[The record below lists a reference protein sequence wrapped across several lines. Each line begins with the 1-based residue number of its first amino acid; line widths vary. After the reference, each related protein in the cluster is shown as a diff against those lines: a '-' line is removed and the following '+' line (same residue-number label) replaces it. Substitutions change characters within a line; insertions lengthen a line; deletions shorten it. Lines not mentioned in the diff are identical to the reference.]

1 MATRGTLQLHQP
13 KQYPKNQSGFVRVK
27 QNSPCAVC
35 GKTSWCTRSGDGV
48 LAYCM
53 RVAAG
58 SVKQLTNKAYVHVL
72 TANSRYVAQPA
83 TTVRRPAPDTFKADA
98 STKDAVYR
106 YLLTE
111 CLTLDADHGEHLLTE
126 RGFSDTSIVQNLYA
140 STPKAGCRDSVCE
153 QLEHKF
159 GDRLKGVAG
168 CYRDP
173 KTRAWRFRFPQDGF
187 LIPCLNSRG
196 QIAGLIVRRNGDAK
210 PKYYWISTP
219 ADSYEGG
226 ATSGT
231 PIHFSQ
237 PHRIKAERRVIVT
250 EGILK
255 ADRITEFHNLPC
267 IGIPGVHNFPATFA
281 VDLQRLFP
289 EIDTV
294 LIAFDAD
301 FVTNRHVQDGLL
313 KLLETMAPVFE
324 TRILKW
330 QMSDGKGLDDVLF
343 NEREVNDEESK

>member
-1 MATRGTLQLHQP
+1 MARRGTFQITQP
-13 KQYPKNQSGFVRVK
+13 TQYPKNESGFVRVK
-27 QNSPCAVC
+27 QTSPCAVC
-35 GKTSWCTRSGDGV
+35 GKASWCTRSGDGV

-58 SVKQLTNKAYVHVL
+58 SVKQLANQAYVHVL
-72 TANSRYVAQPA
+72 TANPSYIPQANVVKRSAPA
-83 TTVRRPAPDTFKADA
+83 TVTAGVEIRDE
-98 STKDAVYR
+98 VYR

-111 CLTLDADHGEHLLTE
+111 CLTLNADHGDHLLTE
-126 RGFSDTSIVQNLYA
+126 RGFSDSAIVANLYA
-140 STPKAGCRDSVCE
+140 STPKVDDRLAVSE
-153 QLEHKF
+153 QLAQRF
-159 GDRLKGVAG
+159 GDKLRGVAG
-168 CYRDP
+168 CYLDP
-173 KTRAWRFRFPQDGF
+173 NTRAWRFRFPQDGF

-196 QIAGLIVRRNGDAK
+196 QVVGLMVRRNGDAK
-210 PKYYWISTP
+210 PKYYWVSTP
-219 ADSYEGG
+219 ADAYDGG
-226 ATSGT
+226 ASSGT

-237 PHRIKAERRVIVT
+237 PHRIKTERKVILT

-289 EIDTV
+289 EIEQA

-301 FVTNRHVQDGLL
+301 FVTNPHVQDGLL
-313 KLLETMAPVFE
+313 KLLETIAPVFE

-330 QMSDGKGLDDVLF
+330 QLSDGKGLDDVLF
-343 NEREVNDEESK
+343 NEWEVNDEER